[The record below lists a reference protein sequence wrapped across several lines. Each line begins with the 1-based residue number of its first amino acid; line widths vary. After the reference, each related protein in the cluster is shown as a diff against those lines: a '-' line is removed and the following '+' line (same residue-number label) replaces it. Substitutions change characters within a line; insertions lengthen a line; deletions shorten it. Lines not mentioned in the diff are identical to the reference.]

1 MMSALDVL
9 GAATLLENPSRRKSK
24 TRLTLEPL
32 QSLRPDLPLTA
43 RSSNSLYTAFVI
55 KTNMNVDNNVTTKP
69 SNKYFIST
77 SCKVK
82 ATFIDTIAAESGFS

>member
-1 MMSALDVL
+1 MMSALVVL
-9 GAATLLENPSRRKSK
+9 GAATLLENPSLRKSK
-24 TRLTLEPL
+24 TRLNPDPL
-32 QSLRPDLPLTA
+32 QSLRPDLPFPA
-43 RSSNSLYTAFVI
+43 RSSNSLHTAFVI

-82 ATFIDTIAAESGFS
+82 TTCMNTIAAESGFS

>member
-9 GAATLLENPSRRKSK
+9 GAATLLENPSLRKSK
-24 TRLTLEPL
+24 TRLNRAPF

-43 RSSNSLYTAFVI
+43 RSSNSLYTAFDT
-55 KTNMNVDNNVTTKP
+55 KMNMNVDNNVTTKP

-77 SCKVK
+77 SCKAK
-82 ATFIDTIAAESGFS
+82 LPA